1 MQITFD
7 SVSGKFVATDTAG
20 NVLDSSKNRD
30 YLKRKLQQIGIK
42 ETSVAQTVTNAA
54 AAEFAI
60 NDRFEFTEQLVTMVA
75 TGQTASAIITGEGG
89 LGKSYTVTKALKAA
103 GLKDISDLLPGTVV
117 AQRTAFRVVKGFSTA
132 KGLYRMLFENK
143 NSVIVL
149 DDCDS
154 VLKDPDALNL
164 LKGALDSYDKRI
176 ISWNTNV
183 ADDGLPRSFQFTGG
197 VIFISNMSTDKISQA
212 IRSRSMNVD
221 LSMTTDQKLERMETI
236 MYAPEFMPE
245 VATSLKVDAF
255 ETIKEYKSIAKEIS
269 LRTLINVT
277 KIRASGNR
285 NWDALAKYMMCN

>member
-1 MQITFD
+1 MQITFEN
-7 SVSGKFVATDTAG
+7 GKFVAKDVAG

-30 YLKRKLQQIGIK
+30 YLKRKLAQIGIK
-42 ETSVAQTVTNAA
+42 ETSVAAA
-54 AAEFAI
+54 VANSAADEFAI
-60 NDRFEFTEQLVTMVA
+60 NDRFDFTEQLVTMVA

-117 AQRTAFRVVKGFSTA
+117 APRTAFRVVKGFSTA
-132 KGLYRMLFENK
+132 KGLFRVLFENK
-143 NSVIVL
+143 NSIIVL

-154 VLKDPDALNL
+154 VLKDADALNL

-176 ISWNTNV
+176 ISWNTNIN
-183 ADDGLPRSFQFTGG
+183 DDGLPRTFQFEGG

-236 MYAPEFMPE
+236 MVAPEFME
-245 VATSLKVDAF
+245 GVSIDMKQDALAT
-255 ETIKEYKSIAKEIS
+255 IREYKSIAKEIS

-277 KIRASGNR
+277 KIRASGNK
-285 NWDALAKYMMCN
+285 NWQALSKYMLSN